1 VRLVSWLLTESCL
14 PSSRPLFGACLVILC
29 RRISAMAGYSIRQ
42 YVDRVRVT
50 SLENHSRV
58 QFHFEL

>member
-1 VRLVSWLLTESCL
+1 
-14 PSSRPLFGACLVILC
+14 
-29 RRISAMAGYSIRQ
+29 MAGYSIRQ

-50 SLENHSRV
+50 PLKNHSRV